1 MQRVRVLYV
10 VALPNRPAAAGAAWR
25 RDRYGAVGTGDKE
38 FVHFDPMVVTAL
50 AAHKIVGVATG
61 AFHSLAVTDM
71 GLVFAWGDNSH
82 GQARL
87 PAVRSFAACASACGV
102 CADGVADADG
112 PTVVQQ
118 RTMVCLCFC
127 AGVSTASNRTGE
139 AQRAHGN
146 AFCSRPATV
155 RRSHLLVVLL
165 WATFACRYLCLRSL
179 LRLSFACL
187 GWDRRSR
194 AGGAAADTCLHAGEP
209 YGPAGHTQC
218 P

>member
-1 MQRVRVLYV
+1 MLLLFRTDQLPPVQRG
-10 VALPNRPAAAGAAWR
+10 AGA
-25 RDRYGAVGTGDKE
+25 DRYGAVGTGDKE

-50 AAHKIVGVATG
+50 AAHKIVGVAAG

-87 PAVRSFAACASACGV
+87 PAFRSFAACASACGV

-139 AQRAHGN
+139 AQRTHGN
-146 AFCSRPATV
+146 AFCSRAATV
-155 RRSHLLVVLL
+155 LRSHASSA
-165 WATFACRYLCLRSL
+165 ATMFVCRYCGL
-179 LRLSFACL
+179 
-187 GWDRRSR
+187 RSR
-194 AGGAAADTCLHAGEP
+194 AFPLPKQSTA
-209 YGPAGHTQC
+209 
-218 P
+218 